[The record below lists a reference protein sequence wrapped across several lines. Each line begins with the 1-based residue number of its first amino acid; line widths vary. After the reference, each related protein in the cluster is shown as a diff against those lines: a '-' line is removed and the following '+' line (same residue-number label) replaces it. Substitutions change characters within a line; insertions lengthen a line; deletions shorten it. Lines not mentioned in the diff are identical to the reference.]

1 MAVLRLACALLLVA
15 GVAWGQPP
23 NTSATP
29 SPAQRKPAAPAFA
42 EGQVL
47 PLWENGAPG
56 ALGQDSGDVPTIA
69 VFRAQRPNGTAILV
83 FPGGAYGALADVH
96 EGRQWAYWYNAMG
109 ITAFV
114 VKYRLGPRYHHPIE
128 LGDAQRAIRT
138 VRARAAEFGVSPDR
152 VGIMGFSAGG
162 HLVSTAATHFDAG
175 LPDARDAIDRASSR
189 PDFLI
194 LGYPVIS
201 FDPAITHAG
210 SVRNLLGDRPDAALI
225 ENLSNELQVTP
236 RTPPTF
242 IFHTAND
249 TAVPVENSIRF
260 FLALRKAGVPA
271 EMHVFENGPHGV
283 GMALSDPAL
292 GKWPELLA
300 GWLRARGLMAP
311 AAPR

>member
-1 MAVLRLACALLLVA
+1 M
-15 GVAWGQPP
+15 
-23 NTSATP
+23 
-29 SPAQRKPAAPAFA
+29 
-42 EGQVL
+42 L
-47 PLWENGAPG
+47 PLWESGAPG
-56 ALGQDSGDVPTIA
+56 ALGTASADVPTIA
-69 VFRAQRPNGTAILV
+69 VFRPQRPNGTAILV
-83 FPGGAYGALADVH
+83 FPGGGYGALAEVH

-114 VKYRLGPRYHHPIE
+114 VKYRLGPRYHHPIQ

-175 LPDARDAIDRASSR
+175 LADGKDAIDRASSR

-210 SVRNLLGDRPDAALI
+210 SVRNLLGERPDPALI
-225 ENLSNELQVTP
+225 ENLSNDLQVTP

-249 TAVPVENSIRF
+249 TSVPVENSVRF

-271 EMHVFENGPHGV
+271 ELHVFENGPHGV

-292 GKWPELLA
+292 AKWTDLLA

-311 AAPR
+311 ATTR

>member
-1 MAVLRLACALLLVA
+1 VAILRLACAVFLVA
-15 GVAWGQPP
+15 GLAWGQPP
-23 NTSATP
+23 VG
-29 SPAQRKPAAPAFA
+29 AAPAPARAQPAAASFT

-47 PLWENGAPG
+47 PLWERGAPG
-56 ALGQDSGDVPTIA
+56 ALGTDDADVPTMA
-69 VFRAQRPNGTAILV
+69 VYRAQRPNGTAILV
-83 FPGGAYGALADVH
+83 FPGGGYGALASVH

-114 VKYRLGPRYHHPIE
+114 VKYRLGPRYRHPIE

-138 VRARAAEFGVSPDR
+138 VRARAAEFGVSPER

-175 LPDARDAIDRASSR
+175 LPDAQDAIDRAGSR

-210 SVRNLLGDRPDAALI
+210 SVRNLLGERPDPKLI
-225 ENLSNELQVTP
+225 ENLSNDLQVTS

-242 IFHTAND
+242 LFHTAND
-249 TAVPVENSIRF
+249 TAVPVENSVRF

-271 EMHVFENGPHGV
+271 ELHVFENGPHGV
-283 GMALSDPAL
+283 GMALSDPSLA
-292 GKWPELLA
+292 KWSDLLA
-300 GWLRARGLMAP
+300 GWLRAHGLTTSATT
-311 AAPR
+311 R

>member
-1 MAVLRLACALLLVA
+1 MVITRLAWVFFLVA
-15 GVAWGQPP
+15 GLAWGHP
-23 NTSATP
+23 SGGATP
-29 SPAQRKPAAPAFA
+29 APQGQQPGAAAFT

-56 ALGQDSGDVPTIA
+56 AQGNADADVPTLA
-69 VFRAQRPNGTAILV
+69 VYKAPRPNGTAILV
-83 FPGGAYGALADVH
+83 FPGGGYGTLALVH

-114 VKYRLGPRYHHPIE
+114 VKYRLGPSYHHPIE

-175 LPDARDAIDRASSR
+175 LANPRDAIDRASSR

-210 SVRNLLGDRPDAALI
+210 SVRNLLGDNPDPKLI
-225 ENLSNELQVTP
+225 ENLSNDLQVTA

-242 IFHTAND
+242 LFHTAND
-249 TAVPVENSIRF
+249 GAVPVENSIRF

-271 EMHVFENGPHGV
+271 ELHVFENGPHGL

-292 GKWPELLA
+292 AKWTELLA
-300 GWLRARGLMAP
+300 GWLRARGLMG
-311 AAPR
+311 R

>member
-1 MAVLRLACALLLVA
+1 VLTLRLACALVLVA
-15 GVAWGQPP
+15 GPAWSQPP
-23 NTSATP
+23 AGVARAP
-29 SPAQRKPAAPAFA
+29 SQAPPPTAAFT
-42 EGQVL
+42 EGQLL
-47 PLWENGAPG
+47 PLWEGGAPG
-56 ALGQDSGDVPTIA
+56 ALGTDDADVPTIA
-69 VFRAQRPNGTAILV
+69 VYKAPRSNGTAILV
-83 FPGGAYGALADVH
+83 FPGGGYGALAVVH

-109 ITAFV
+109 ITTFV

-152 VGIMGFSAGG
+152 IGIMGFSAGG

-175 LPDARDAIDRASSR
+175 LAGAKDTIDGASSR
-189 PDFLI
+189 PDFLV

-210 SVRNLLGDRPDAALI
+210 SVRNLLGERPDPALI
-225 ENLSNELQVTP
+225 ENLSNDLQVTA

-242 IFHTAND
+242 LFHTAND
-249 TAVPVENSIRF
+249 TAVPVENSVRF

-271 EMHVFENGPHGV
+271 ELHVFENGPHGV

-292 GKWPELLA
+292 AKWTELLA
-300 GWLRARGLMAP
+300 GWLRARGLMTT